1 MISNKW
7 VGLRL
12 LFLFFAIVPFL
23 SCENK
28 SSENGNATRKVLL
41 QKAEK
46 NLKKN
51 PDSTLF
57 YTQKILKNV
66 PKNTLG
72 EEEQITI
79 YQFRQKAFATIENMD
94 SVVAIGK
101 KIRVLASK
109 IPDPLAIAN
118 SLLAVRG
125 DIDFSSQEEMTNYLP
140 GAIATFKKNNMPF
153 ESARLSASYG
163 TILCHKGNFVQ
174 AQSFL
179 LDSYRVFNTLD
190 STKRIINVCMNIGS
204 TYAYTKNTK
213 KSLEYYKK
221 AYDAALKIKDSSAI
235 TSVLMNI
242 GTFYSDDLKDQDK
255 ALEYYQSALRY
266 VSKKSNPFLKMKIDY
281 NAAVAYFSKGDLLF
295 SERTFQS
302 MLADCNKNKAY
313 EGVAM
318 ASKGL
323 GDVYIKKQ
331 QPDKA
336 LLYLKQAIHLSDSL
350 GMSYEALQMR
360 PSLLTLYKNTKNY
373 KDALLVSEQMKT
385 INDSILSAEK
395 QNAVNELEI
404 KYQSEKKE
412 TEILNLKALS
422 KSHQLMLFGLS
433 FFVMVLFFV
442 LRRQNRLYKEKQH
455 SYAVLM
461 QQYKEV
467 RLDKLSEQ
475 IVTSAKEPN
484 TAEEAALNNLDL
496 YTQLI
501 AYYEKE
507 KPYLNAKLKATEIA
521 KIFQVPQRTIS
532 ATLKENGHNSFN
544 HFNNKFRVADV
555 KRQFEDASC
564 SVLKMEIISSRAG
577 FGNKQSFYSA
587 FEEFTGLNPG
597 FYRAEILK

>member
-433 FFVMVLFFV
+433 FFVVVLFFV

-507 KPYLNAKLKATEIA
+507 KPYLNAKLKAAEIA

>member
-433 FFVMVLFFV
+433 FFVVVLFFV

-521 KIFQVPQRTIS
+521 KIFHVPQRTIS

-555 KRQFEDASC
+555 KRQFEDTSC